1 MRAGPQGARRF
12 ARCFYGSTNL
22 KSAHQVRL
30 SIVGGSNFRP
40 RSKTL
45 PGLIT
50 TDSAMPRASPSLS
63 VPVPWP
69 PTRFPRRSTVP
80 FQSVPFARFQLP
92 SPSTI
97 TASSPSP
104 CTIRNRTFAAFT
116 ARSCGLN
123 GPFTGT
129 GPCLGSGISRSNRPM
144 LIFHLQST
152 RVSSRAHPLQ
162 AHPCPFGPDELPLAL
177 EQLQPRP
184 ERRLGLCG
192 TAVELEHLCQVEEGF
207 AVVGQEIGLRSE
219 VHRLAGEPLRLVSAP
234 LLRKELGVR

>member
-1 MRAGPQGARRF
+1 MFAVFGSIRQTMPASLLATQTPSVVPDAARRLDAYLHLVAPARFHQLPKNGRTSRVRAGPQGARRF

-22 KSAHQVRL
+22 KSAHQVRP

-40 RSKTL
+40 RSKAL

-97 TASSPSP
+97 TASLPSP

-129 GPCLGSGISRSNRPM
+129 RPCLGSGSSRSNRPT
-144 LIFHLQST
+144 LIFYLQSS
-152 RVSSRAHPLQ
+152 RVSSRAHLLE
-162 AHPCPFGPDELPLAL
+162 AHPGP
-177 EQLQPRP
+177 
-184 ERRLGLCG
+184 LGG
-192 TAVELEHLCQVEEGF
+192 D
-207 AVVGQEIGLRSE
+207 
-219 VHRLAGEPLRLVSAP
+219 
-234 LLRKELGVR
+234 